1 MDTFEMY
8 NTISESLQCDI
19 NDGSIS
25 FEYASILN
33 DIAYDIYVEGVDV
46 NEGVANILDRYVTE
60 ACESVE
66 STEDYEDEYTM
77 EYASYDPDVD
87 DETYIE
93 AVRSFE
99 AYDEVMDNF
108 YESAM
113 ESLNKITEAYEN
125 GAITADEMD
134 SLLES
139 VNSKVDAYD
148 AFVESGAIDTIK
160 NKIKVWAAAKKAA
173 VKEAKKAA
181 EGKSFSKDVISKS
194 GSAAA
199 AAIMALSLGGCDIQ
213 NLTQLNKEVDSKIAQ
228 TQEDPADYDELIIKI
243 DGQIANINKMAAKSM
258 ADNLK
263 DLSNEQIKEQLD
275 KFKGST
281 NPNKVVNKKLDISVN
296 TTGGKS
302 RASKEVGGGATT
314 KTIEIKGAGSP
325 YNLPDLVGITK
336 DVNTGVRADKI
347 AKANEEAKKAEEEAK
362 KAAAQ
367 KAATDAIEEGASN
380 ASRKK
385 ELYATTKNNDKGNK
399 IDEDPDKK

>member
-1 MDTFEMY
+1 MY

-25 FEYASILN
+25 FEYANILN

-46 NEGVANILDRYVTE
+46 GEGVANILDRYVTE

-99 AYDEVMDNF
+99 AYDAVMDEF

-113 ESLNKITEAYEN
+113 ESLNKITEAYDN
-125 GAITADEMD
+125 GSITAEEMD
-134 SLLES
+134 ALLES
-139 VNSKVDAYD
+139 VNAKVDAYD
-148 AFVESGAIDTIK
+148 AYMESGAIETIK
-160 NKIKVWAAAKKAA
+160 NKVKAWAAAKKAA
-173 VKEAKKAA
+173 VKEAKKAS
-181 EGKSFSKDVISKS
+181 EGKSFSKEVIARS
-194 GSAAA
+194 GAAA
-199 AAIMALSLGGCDIQ
+199 SAAIMALSLGGCDVNQ
-213 NLTQLNKEVDSKIAQ
+213 LAQLNKEVDAKITQ
-228 TQEDPADYDELIIKI
+228 TQEDPSDYDQLIIKI

-263 DLSNEQIKEQLD
+263 DLSNEQIQEQLN
-275 KFKGST
+275 KFKNSS
-281 NPNKVVNKKLDISVN
+281 NPNKVVSKKLDITVN
-296 TTGGKS
+296 TAGGNNT
-302 RASKEVGGGATT
+302 RATSEIGGSTKT

-325 YNLPDLVGITK
+325 VNLPELVGITK

-347 AKANEEAKKAEEEAK
+347 AKAAEEAKKAEDEAK

-367 KAATDAIEEGASN
+367 QAAQDAIEEGSEN

-385 ELYATTKNNDKGNK
+385 ELKATTKNNDKGNK

>member
-1 MDTFEMY
+1 MY

-25 FEYASILN
+25 FEFASILN
-33 DIAYDIYVEGVDV
+33 DIAYNIYVEGVDV

-99 AYDEVMDNF
+99 AYDEVMDSF

-125 GAITADEMD
+125 GAITAEEMD

-173 VKEAKKAA
+173 VKEAKKAV
-181 EGKSFSKDVISKS
+181 EGKSFSKDVIAKS

-228 TQEDPADYDELIIKI
+228 TQEDPTDYDQLIIKI
-243 DGQIANINKMAAKSM
+243 DGQIANINKMAAQSM

-263 DLSNEQIKEQLD
+263 DLSNDQIKEQLN
-275 KFKGST
+275 KFKGSN

-296 TTGGKS
+296 TSGGKS
-302 RASKEVGGGATT
+302 RASKEVSGGTTT

-336 DVNTGVRADKI
+336 DVKTGVRADKI

-367 KAATDAIEEGASN
+367 KAATDAIEEGAAN

>member
-25 FEYASILN
+25 FEYANILN

-125 GAITADEMD
+125 GAITAEEMD

-148 AFVESGAIDTIK
+148 AFVESGAIDTI
-160 NKIKVWAAAKKAA
+160 
-173 VKEAKKAA
+173 
-181 EGKSFSKDVISKS
+181 
-194 GSAAA
+194 
-199 AAIMALSLGGCDIQ
+199 
-213 NLTQLNKEVDSKIAQ
+213 
-228 TQEDPADYDELIIKI
+228 
-243 DGQIANINKMAAKSM
+243 
-258 ADNLK
+258 
-263 DLSNEQIKEQLD
+263 
-275 KFKGST
+275 
-281 NPNKVVNKKLDISVN
+281 
-296 TTGGKS
+296 
-302 RASKEVGGGATT
+302 R
-314 KTIEIKGAGSP
+314 
-325 YNLPDLVGITK
+325 
-336 DVNTGVRADKI
+336 
-347 AKANEEAKKAEEEAK
+347 
-362 KAAAQ
+362 
-367 KAATDAIEEGASN
+367 
-380 ASRKK
+380 
-385 ELYATTKNNDKGNK
+385 
-399 IDEDPDKK
+399 

>member
-1 MDTFEMY
+1 MY
-8 NTISESLQCDI
+8 NAISESLQCDI

-25 FEYASILN
+25 FEFANILN

-46 NEGVANILDRYVTE
+46 NEGVVNILDRYVTE

-66 STEDYEDEYTM
+66 STKDYEDEYTM

-99 AYDEVMDNF
+99 AYDEVMDSF

-125 GAITADEMD
+125 GAITAEEMD

-181 EGKSFSKDVISKS
+181 EGKSFSKDVIAKS

-228 TQEDPADYDELIIKI
+228 TQEDPADYDQLIIKI

-263 DLSNEQIKEQLD
+263 GLSNDQIKEQLD
-275 KFKGST
+275 KFKGSN
-281 NPNKVVNKKLDISVN
+281 NPNKVVSNKLDISVN
-296 TTGGKS
+296 TSGGKS
-302 RASKEVGGGATT
+302 RASKEVSGGTTT

-336 DVNTGVRADKI
+336 DVKVGVRADKI

-367 KAATDAIEEGASN
+367 KAVTDAIEEGAAN